1 VSVVK
6 FDPGAGGSSRPSEE
20 IEERRMLQESV
31 DLLAEAGEL
40 HGFLRTLDEADWS
53 RETGF
58 MGWTPWDV
66 VAHLHFF
73 DLVSLRSLAGR
84 DAFIERRDEL
94 IGRMAKGE
102 TSRQIARGELGTLS
116 PGELLACW
124 HTTCRDLA
132 MQLGA
137 SDPGRRLPWF
147 GPDMGVRMFTTA
159 RLMETWAHGQEIY
172 DLKRVERV
180 PTDRL
185 RHICVIGVRTFD
197 WTFVNRRL
205 EVPGPPPRVRLTAPS
220 GAIWEWNEKSE
231 SGLIEGDAVD
241 FCQVVTQ
248 VRNVADTALRV
259 TGEVATRWMSIAQ
272 CFAGGPVDPPRPG
285 QRTWK

>member
-1 VSVVK
+1 
-6 FDPGAGGSSRPSEE
+6 
-20 IEERRMLQESV
+20 MLQEAV
-31 DLLAEAGEL
+31 DLLAEAEEL

-73 DLVSLRSLAGR
+73 DLVALRSLEGR
-84 DAFIERRDEL
+84 EAFTRRRDEL
-94 IGRMAKGE
+94 VARMTTGE
-102 TSRQIARGELGTLS
+102 TSSQIARRELGPL
-116 PGELLACW
+116 PPRELVARW
-124 HTTCRDLA
+124 NATCRDMA
-132 MQLGA
+132 TQLGA
-137 SDPGRRLPWF
+137 SEPDRRLPWF

-185 RHICVIGVRTFD
+185 RHICVIGVRTFE
-197 WTFVNRRL
+197 WTFLNRGL
-205 EVPGPPPRVRLTAPS
+205 EVPGPPPQVRLRAPS
-220 GAIWEWNEKSE
+220 GAIWEWNEKSQ
-231 SGLIEGDAVD
+231 SGRIEGDALD

-248 VRNVADTALRV
+248 VRNVADTALDV
-259 TGEVATRWMSIAQ
+259 KGDVATRWMSIAQ
-272 CFAGGPVDPPRPG
+272 CFAGGPADPPKPG